1 MIQIMVMQE
10 ELNDEFVHSRAFG
23 ERQGF
28 AHQTPEALAQGVV
41 ETLDVVGSDCSHAPA
56 REQSNS
62 DYPRTLAS
70 RGTNLKIEYFVL
82 NLNQA

>member
-1 MIQIMVMQE
+1 V
-10 ELNDEFVHSRAFG
+10 
-23 ERQGF
+23 
-28 AHQTPEALAQGVV
+28 
-41 ETLDVVGSDCSHAPA
+41 
-56 REQSNS
+56 NS